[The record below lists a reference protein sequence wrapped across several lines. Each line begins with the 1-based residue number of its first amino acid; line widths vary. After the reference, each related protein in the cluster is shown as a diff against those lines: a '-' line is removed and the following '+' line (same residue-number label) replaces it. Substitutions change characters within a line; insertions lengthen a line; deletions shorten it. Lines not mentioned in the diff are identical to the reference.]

1 MLMKQQIVW
10 KNPMKIVQKLLIMYE
25 KGIMYEEGVIHA
37 ALILQQLSSYTR
49 YVFVYVLFSSGGSSS
64 VQMSSLL

>member
-1 MLMKQQIVW
+1 MLMKQRVVW
-10 KNPMKIVQKLLIMYE
+10 KNPIQIVQKLLSMYE

-49 YVFVYVLFSSGGSSS
+49 YACVYVLFSSGGAG
-64 VQMSSLL
+64 LCG